1 MYIALSLYS
10 SLVYAHTHKQLK
22 ALKVPDL
29 PKMPP
34 MPGMPFPG
42 GPDEKGDV
50 PPNYSDPEA
59 HGLVDMGE

>member
-1 MYIALSLYS
+1 M
-10 SLVYAHTHKQLK
+10 
-22 ALKVPDL
+22 PDL

-34 MPGMPFPG
+34 MPGMPFPA

>member
-1 MYIALSLYS
+1 MCVCVCVY
-10 SLVYAHTHKQLK
+10 LVYTHPHTQTQLK
-22 ALKVPDL
+22 ALRVPDL